1 MGPGLGGPNVSASS
15 SSLSRRPTTGV
26 TGGSSHQPASHPAAA
41 SRLLSSAV
49 LAVSRLPLPLPPQAA
64 LLMETSLRL
73 RGGGGLRIHA
83 KEKLALGHNSLLQA
97 HGEIDAG
104 AAAPSYLALFVR
116 QFYPQIAANI
126 GVGVQF
132 HKGQRLTYN
141 LRAKKALPFTSD
153 GLLGLNLKARLL
165 TDTEFNP
172 RKRTGAV
179 ELAWTILDFR
189 KGQDV
194 RLKLGYEL
202 YGKVPYLQ
210 LRENNWTLNA
220 YMDGKWD
227 VRFDM

>member
-1 MGPGLGGPNVSASS
+1 
-15 SSLSRRPTTGV
+15 
-26 TGGSSHQPASHPAAA
+26 
-41 SRLLSSAV
+41 
-49 LAVSRLPLPLPPQAA
+49 
-64 LLMETSLRL
+64 METSLRL

-97 HGEIDAG
+97 DPLHPIIFHLPPI
-104 AAAPSYLALFVR
+104 PSDTSDSLFIHATSGSWGDR
-116 QFYPQIAANI
+116 RRSCCPKLPRSLCQAILPPANI

-202 YGKVPYLQ
+202 YGKASCVFWCGGG
-210 LRENNWTLNA
+210 RETMKN
-220 YMDGKWD
+220 DSE
-227 VRFDM
+227 